1 MTIFTNGYKHMRD
14 NGGILGHTWFALR
27 MSNKLLVTALAGYV
41 HAICPWLLPFTAST
55 RTIGL
60 GKFFETR
67 NMLADAMKERDLE
80 GVKKQELVNMIDY
93 HIRNKSS
100 ARDII
105 STVESYINER
115 DSTIHR

>member
-1 MTIFTNGYKHMRD
+1 MLD
-14 NGGILGHTWFALR
+14 NGGVLGHTWFALR

-41 HAICPWLLPFTAST
+41 HAICPWLFPFTAST

-60 GKFFETR
+60 GKFLETR
-67 NMLADAMKERDLE
+67 NMLADDMKNRDE
-80 GVKKQELVNMIDY
+80 KEVKKQELVNMIDY

-100 ARDII
+100 AIEII
-105 STVESYINER
+105 SVVEEYINER